1 MFLNGSGMAFDKAL
15 PVVLLTLFYFFI
27 FENREFYDFVNVA

>member
-27 FENREFYDFVNVA
+27 FENDRCIQLF